1 MKTLSIG
8 YSFLLLCVILTLEAI
23 LWKLKKVEKY
33 KAIVAKKVR
42 KYGFCNTILIRE
54 IAGSEN
60 AILLQNAF
68 PTLEKYIDHPHMIN
82 GKPIKVI
89 DTLKNEIL
97 TNFEQ
102 MIQLKK
108 KGINLF
114 FVDID
119 AIKEKIQ
126 EEISVSI

>member
-1 MKTLSIG
+1 
-8 YSFLLLCVILTLEAI
+8 
-23 LWKLKKVEKY
+23 
-33 KAIVAKKVR
+33 
-42 KYGFCNTILIRE
+42 
-54 IAGSEN
+54 
-60 AILLQNAF
+60 
-68 PTLEKYIDHPHMIN
+68 MIN